1 MCTRRLGRSAALAGV
16 LAAAGAAD
24 GSAAVTAGP
33 ACRGGRTVDGCAAG
47 AGGDSAETCAP
58 RRDAPPPPTR
68 DRAPPR
74 AGVARVL
81 TRRRPC
87 VGLVAVPAR
96 AAPSRGRGRGLD
108 DGGGLSVV
116 GARIA
121 AAAATWRPGRDGAAV
136 GGLGLRGASA
146 GCASTPRVAAA
157 EGTASTPS
165 SRSTR
170 SARSLRPPGA
180 RGVRR
185 QPPVRRRRAAGVW
198 RGGRGA
204 RTAGGAHKPDVVLGA
219 LQELQEAVRESVV
232 ILVRNKGQSQLD
244 KHSMW

>member
-1 MCTRRLGRSAALAGV
+1 M
-16 LAAAGAAD
+16 
-24 GSAAVTAGP
+24 
-33 ACRGGRTVDGCAAG
+33 
-47 AGGDSAETCAP
+47 
-58 RRDAPPPPTR
+58 
-68 DRAPPR
+68 
-74 AGVARVL
+74 
-81 TRRRPC
+81 
-87 VGLVAVPAR
+87 GLVAVPAR

-108 DGGGLSVV
+108 EGGGLSVV
-116 GARIA
+116 GARLA

-146 GCASTPRVAAA
+146 GCASTWRVAAA

-180 RGVRR
+180 RRVRR
-185 QPPVRRRRAAGVW
+185 QPPVRRRRRREAAPGRGRVAW
-198 RGGRGA
+198 RKGA